1 MRGLERGDEEQQQ
14 APRKERWR
22 SSGSRGGAQKRLP
35 VTHLLPTIA
44 EIHTLYS
51 LVDRYGA

>member
-22 SSGSRGGAQKRLP
+22 SSGSRGEAQKRLP